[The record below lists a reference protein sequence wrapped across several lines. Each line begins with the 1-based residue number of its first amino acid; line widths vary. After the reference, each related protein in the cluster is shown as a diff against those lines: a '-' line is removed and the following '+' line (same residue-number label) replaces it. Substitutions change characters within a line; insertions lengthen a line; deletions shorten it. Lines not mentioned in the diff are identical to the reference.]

1 MFSVL
6 GRSGDY
12 YAGSSEA
19 ATKTALHWY
28 RFPIER
34 RSVGYRQRLDFIR
47 RLPMDLQDSVV
58 KELEQRGCEVVR
70 RTSALVF
77 LVHPESPGIMVRV
90 GTVYVVAETSEAEIV
105 RQRLDRFDAASFVSQ
120 LRAYE
125 TGRAR

>member
-1 MFSVL
+1 
-6 GRSGDY
+6 
-12 YAGSSEA
+12 
-19 ATKTALHWY
+19 
-28 RFPIER
+28 
-34 RSVGYRQRLDFIR
+34 
-47 RLPMDLQDSVV
+47 MDLQDSVV

-70 RTSALVF
+70 RTGALVF
-77 LVHPESPGIMVRV
+77 LVHHESPGIMVRV